1 MPTADNYRGR
11 SVADLVLALREADA
25 AYYGEGDSN
34 LVDKDYDQIKDWV
47 REFDPN
53 NPYLKEVGAE
63 PIEDTHWEKHRH
75 EYPLG
80 SLDKVNSFG
89 ELLKWNL
96 KYPVVV
102 QQKLDGISICLTYE
116 DGKLVRAVTRG
127 KNGVGDNIT
136 RNVVKMK
143 GVITELPEGLN
154 DQKVVVRG
162 EIVLKHN
169 DFEALPVEQRGKNPR
184 NTAAGAA
191 KKLTGELCHHL
202 TVIVYDLMN
211 AAELGVITETISN
224 TYLKKLGFPYV
235 VDANRCANE
244 DELDECIGTMEGNRD
259 VYDYDIDGLVIKNNQ
274 MDQNDDWEHPKNKI
288 AYKFAHQASET
299 TLLDIVWEAS
309 GERVNPVAIL
319 DPVDI
324 AGVTVSK
331 ASLHNADYIHS
342 LGDGQQLW
350 RGCKVEVTRRND
362 VIPQVEH
369 IISFPKIEE
378 VKLDMYPSC
387 CPCCGG
393 DVERPINEDGKKMAW
408 YVCTNTACPAKAV
421 KNVLK
426 WFEVHECKG
435 IAEKTIE
442 LIHEHIG
449 FNRLI
454 DFIWLVED
462 DDNDKQLLSL
472 PNMGKSKLNN
482 IREQLASTRNTTI
495 ANFLGGLNISG
506 FGPKSFKKL
515 VDYLLTQNE
524 TVTIQDIN
532 KLITEG
538 NISKIEGF
546 GDKSDAVLKTQWNKI
561 RDVANLLL
569 NSDFKCKTE
578 TRPTASSAPL
588 AGTSFCFTGALN
600 EMTRKE
606 AQELVESLGGE
617 FKGSVAKGLSYLV
630 TNTPDSGSS
639 KNKKALQLGVKIITE
654 EEFKAIAIMN
664 SL

>member
-1 MPTADNYRGR
+1 MSFDPHVNVDA
-11 SVADLVLALREADA
+11 LVKQLREADT
-25 AYYGEGDSN
+25 AYYGEGDSPYT
-34 LVDKDYDQIKDWV
+34 DKDYDAMKDWLKHV
-47 REFDPN
+47 SPDNE
-53 NPYLKEVGAE
+53 YLKEVGAE
-63 PIEDTHWEKHRH
+63 PIEDTHWEKHKH

-89 ELLKWNL
+89 ELLKWNI

-127 KNGVGDNIT
+127 KNGIGDNIT

-143 GVITELPEGLN
+143 GVITELPEGFN

-162 EIVLKHN
+162 EIVLKHS
-169 DFEALPVEQRGKNPR
+169 DFEVLPVEQRGKNPR

-211 AAELGVITETISN
+211 ASDLGIITETISN

-235 VDANRCANE
+235 VDTNRCANE

-259 VYDYDIDGLVIKNNQ
+259 VYEYDIDGLVIKNNQ
-274 MDQNDDWEHPKNKI
+274 MDPNDDWEHPKNKI
-288 AYKFAHQASET
+288 AYKFEHQASET

-319 DPVDI
+319 EPVDI

-331 ASLHNADYIHS
+331 ASLHNSDYIYS
-342 LGDGQQLW
+342 LSGGQQLW

-362 VIPQVEH
+362 VIPQVER
-369 IISFPKIEE
+369 IISFPRIEE
-378 VKLDMYPSC
+378 LKLDMQPNS
-387 CPCCGG
+387 CPCCGSV
-393 DVERPINEDGKKMAW
+393 VERPINEDGKKMAW
-408 YVCTNTACPAKAV
+408 FVCTNIACPAKAV
-421 KNVLK
+421 KNALK

-435 IAEKTIE
+435 IAEKTVE
-442 LIHEHIG
+442 LIHEYIG

-462 DDNDKQLLSL
+462 YDSDKRLLAL
-472 PNMGKSKLNN
+472 PNMGESKLKN
-482 IREQLASTRNTTI
+482 IREQVKNTRNTTI
-495 ANFLGGLNISG
+495 TNFLGGLNISG
-506 FGPKSFKKL
+506 FGPKSFKKI
-515 VDYLLTQNE
+515 VDHLLTKIE
-524 TVTIQDIN
+524 TVTIQDVIRFVV
-532 KLITEG
+532 EG
-538 NISKIEGF
+538 DISKIEGF
-546 GDKSDAVLKTQWNKI
+546 GDKSDTVLKIQWNKI
-561 RDVANLLL
+561 SDVAYLLL
-569 NSDFKCKTE
+569 KNGFNCKTE
-578 TRPTASSAPL
+578 TRHISSSACF
-588 AGTSFCFTGALN
+588 AGTSFCFTGSLN
-600 EMTRKE
+600 TMTRKE
-606 AQELVESLGGE
+606 AQELIESLGGE

-639 KNKKALQLGVKIITE
+639 KNKKAIQLGVKIITE
-654 EEFKAIAIMN
+654 DDFKAMTTSN